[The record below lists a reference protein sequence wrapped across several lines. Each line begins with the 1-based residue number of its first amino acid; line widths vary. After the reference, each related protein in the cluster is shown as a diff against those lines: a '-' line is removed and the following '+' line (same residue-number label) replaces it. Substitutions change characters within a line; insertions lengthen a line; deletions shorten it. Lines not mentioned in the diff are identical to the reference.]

1 MICCT
6 MYDNK
11 EIDITSNDFKCKI
24 AEAVRELVIRDWDKI
39 SNIKKYESCLDNDK
53 KYYVEVRLC
62 DGTQGFQTEI
72 LVK

>member
-39 SNIKKYESCLDNDK
+39 SNIKKYESCLDNDN
-53 KYYVEVRLC
+53 
-62 DGTQGFQTEI
+62 F
-72 LVK
+72 